1 MSTLGDPVI
10 ALAEVVAATRV
21 GDDPQAAAG
30 RIGLEPRAAFAL
42 EKGMRARMATDRQLA
57 QRFDV
62 VVENLVAARG
72 LARPTR

>member
-21 GDDPQAAAG
+21 GDEPEAAAG
-30 RIGLEPRAAFAL
+30 RIGLEPGAAHELAR
-42 EKGMRARMATDRQLA
+42 GVRARLAEDQFLA

-72 LARPTR
+72 LARAH